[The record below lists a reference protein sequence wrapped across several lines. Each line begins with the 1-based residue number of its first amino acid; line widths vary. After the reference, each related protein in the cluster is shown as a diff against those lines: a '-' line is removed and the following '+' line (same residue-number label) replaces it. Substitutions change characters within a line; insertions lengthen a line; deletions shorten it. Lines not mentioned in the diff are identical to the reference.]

1 MMLLIIL
8 LLLSAGLNMVL
19 IFALVLKYDEKKLN
33 IGIVEGSNLDGIEY
47 LVLNKSNS
55 LPY

>member
-33 IGIVEGSNLDGIEY
+33 IGIVEGSNIDGIEY
-47 LVLNKSNS
+47 LELNKSNS
-55 LPY
+55 LLY

>member
-33 IGIVEGSNLDGIEY
+33 IGIVEGSNIDGIEY
-47 LVLNKSNS
+47 LGLNKSNS
-55 LPY
+55 LLY